1 MAASKP
7 AATADPPK
15 QEIGDFE
22 PCVWGDFFVTY
33 NPPLSQSSERSMRER
48 AEQLKDQVRALFEN
62 GNDRSV
68 ADVVTLVETLERLG
82 IDNHFHGEIGTA
94 LQHVLNEEPEFRAS
108 SSHDLHVAALRFRLL
123 RQHGFWVSAGNI
135 YSLKFK
141 L

>member
-7 AATADPPK
+7 ATADPPK
-15 QEIGDFE
+15 QEIVGDFE

-48 AEQLKDQVRALFEN
+48 AEQLKDQVRALFEDDK
-62 GNDRSV
+62 DRSV

-94 LQHVLNEEPEFRAS
+94 LGQA
-108 SSHDLHVAALRFRLL
+108 
-123 RQHGFWVSAGNI
+123 Q
-135 YSLKFK
+135 
-141 L
+141 